1 MGSGV
6 GDYWMLCGVRITGD
20 LMMMLEYLVPRD
32 SGNKTNET
40 TISRFKKLII
50 GYGSWNIVRSITEAH
65 GPLRPLLSNRSGL
78 IQLGFVR

>member
-20 LMMMLEYLVPRD
+20 LMMLEYLVPRD

-40 TISRFKKLII
+40 TISRVKKLVI
-50 GYGSWNIVRSITEAH
+50 GYGSWNNV
-65 GPLRPLLSNRSGL
+65 PLNH
-78 IQLGFVR
+78 